1 MIIDYVTAI
10 TSALTQVSPIRLP
23 IGRGGGSGGA
33 GGAPGGGG
41 TEMCANKIV
50 YIPN

>member
-1 MIIDYVTAI
+1 MTAI
-10 TSALTQVSPIRLP
+10 TSALKQVSPIRLP

-33 GGAPGGGG
+33 GGAPEGGIE
-41 TEMCANKIV
+41 TCASKIV